1 MRISAVLINDYSKRR
16 IEKWEKSRHIRLLPR
31 DFLLQLPVR

>member
-1 MRISAVLINDYSKRR
+1 MIFKKGV